1 MHIAGSMEELIGRT
15 PLVRLSRIESAMNLH
30 ARLMAKVELF
40 NPGGSVKD
48 RVALNIICEAEKSG
62 RLASGGVIIEP
73 TSGNTGIGLALI
85 AAIRGYRAI
94 MVMPDNMSEERRMAM
109 TAYGAELVLTPA
121 QSGMPGAI
129 AKAQELAVSIPGSI
143 IAGQFAN
150 PANPQTHFA
159 ATGPEIWDDTDG
171 AVDFFI
177 AGVGTGGTITGA
189 GRYLKSKNPNIRIVA
204 VEPSGSAVLSGK
216 PAGKH
221 GLQGIGAGF
230 IPRTLDT
237 SVYDSVMTVTEE
249 QAYETGRLLCSKEGI
264 LCGITSGAAA
274 WAAIKLA
281 SKPANEGKGIVCLL
295 PDSGMRYLSTP
306 MFRA

>member
-48 RVALNIICEAEKSG
+48 RVALNIIREAEKSG
-62 RLASGGVIIEP
+62 RLAPGGVIIEP

-94 MVMPDNMSEERRMAM
+94 MVMPDNMSEERRVAM
-109 TAYGAELVLTPA
+109 KAYGAELVLTPA

-129 AKAQELAVSIPGSI
+129 AKAQELAASIPGSI

-159 ATGPEIWDDTDG
+159 ATGPEIWNDTDG
-171 AVDFFI
+171 EVDFFI

-230 IPRTLDT
+230 IPQTLDT

-281 SKPANEGKGIVCLL
+281 SKPANKGKSIVCLL

>member
-40 NPGGSVKD
+40 NPSGSVKD

-62 RLASGGVIIEP
+62 RLAPGGVIIEP

-109 TAYGAELVLTPA
+109 TAYGAEPVLTPA

-129 AKAQELAVSIPGSI
+129 AKAQELAASIPGSI

-150 PANPQTHFA
+150 PANPQAHFA
-159 ATGPEIWDDTDG
+159 TTGPEIWDDTDG

-230 IPRTLDT
+230 IPQTLDT

-281 SKPANEGKGIVCLL
+281 SNPANEGKSIVCLL